1 MLDQRQY
8 RADQPCGD
16 AVAPPCAEWDQPR
29 PFLGAR
35 QMNWLK
41 KRLRSSKARW
51 KVIGSQTM
59 MMPAKVTGGSF
70 YAFDSWQGY
79 PRERE
84 ELLAYI
90 KARGIDDVVFIT
102 GDIHLFLAGDVR
114 TQMGD
119 GESVA
124 VEFVGG
130 SVTST
135 NFGEMDID
143 AGGGVII
150 PGNDADPNTDPGI
163 INALRSINPW
173 VDQADF
179 DHHGYALV
187 EASRNG
193 FECTLSGSR
202 RSSGARARS

>member
-1 MLDQRQY
+1 
-8 RADQPCGD
+8 
-16 AVAPPCAEWDQPR
+16 
-29 PFLGAR
+29 
-35 QMNWLK
+35 
-41 KRLRSSKARW
+41 
-51 KVIGSQTM
+51 

-70 YAFDSWQGY
+70 YSFDSWQGY
-79 PRERE
+79 PQERE

-150 PGNDADPNTDPGI
+150 PGNDAAPATDPGI
-163 INALRSINPW
+163 IQRAAQHQPVGRSGRLRPSRLRAGRGLAQR
-173 VDQADF
+173 VRVHAEAARDDQAPLTRAAHDGF
-179 DHHGYALV
+179 RYRLERGQKSIKGV
-187 EASRNG
+187 NG
-193 FECTLSGSR
+193 PN
-202 RSSGARARS
+202 A